1 MVDRSTPPGSDGTGL
16 FAGVV
21 SEPESLSDLDGIV
34 VAGSAGDLPTEVLA
48 TFPASI
54 VAWAIMVVRSFAALV
69 GWGGFLVGVAAGVE
83 AFSGVAGAVAVESKG
98 ALETRVVGEAEAWI
112 EARTIMAD
120 KLDPDDNAA
129 GLLFTDGMAGEGG
142 VAVSEVASS
151 GVART
156 AGSVTSISAAS
167 SVEASIS

>member
-1 MVDRSTPPGSDGTGL
+1 
-16 FAGVV
+16 
-21 SEPESLSDLDGIV
+21 
-34 VAGSAGDLPTEVLA
+34 
-48 TFPASI
+48 
-54 VAWAIMVVRSFAALV
+54 MVVRSFAALV